1 MSNLGESRKR
11 MFATLKLTF
20 LGIIMKITR
29 LFGTALPAFLL
40 CAAASTTAQ
49 AAFVKTFTGN
59 DCSGEFG
66 QGFDNCKTPFEY
78 GSSPVIA
85 KFNFNDAGTV
95 STSEINTSLFPSV
108 TGDEWTFAFGIGG
121 TGTWTYNPA
130 GNDPLITY
138 YVAKGGSSFNLFSN
152 DGDPNSGGWFTPT
165 NGGGNPAGL
174 SHLTFYDTGVRPPQE
189 EVPEPASLAL
199 LGLGLLGVV
208 ASRRV
213 AKGKKA

>member
-1 MSNLGESRKR
+1 
-11 MFATLKLTF
+11 
-20 LGIIMKITR
+20 MKITR

-49 AAFVKTFTGN
+49 AAFVANFDGN
-59 DCSGEFG
+59 DCSGAFG
-66 QGFDNCKTPFEY
+66 QGFKNCRTPLIY
-78 GSSPVIA
+78 GDSPVIA
-85 KFNFNDAGTV
+85 KFDFGVGGGWT
-95 STSEINTSLFPSV
+95 INSALFPTV
-108 TGDEWTFAFGIGG
+108 TGLEWTFGSGS
-121 TGTWTYNPA
+121 TGTWTYTPDV
-130 GNDPLITY
+130 GDPLITY

-152 DGDPNSGGWFTPT
+152 DGDPNSGGWSTPT